1 MVMVLSA
8 EQGQRQIVEMLLH
21 TQPCLFFGVAFR
33 DGTGL
38 FFFFLVELEPS
49 LAASAGFITEW
60 QPLHPLPELLDS
72 NSKQEPSPW
81 LRPEAAHCSLEAG
94 ESQACCQATLY
105 GWAGLGGGV
114 NGGVLHR
121 WPRPRLSFVIVTSR

>member
-1 MVMVLSA
+1 MVLSA

-21 TQPCLFFGVAFR
+21 TQPCLFLAWPLEMELAL
-33 DGTGL
+33 L
-38 FFFFLVELEPS
+38 FIFFLVELEPS

-105 GWAGLGGGV
+105 GWAGLGGG
-114 NGGVLHR
+114 G
-121 WPRPRLSFVIVTSR
+121 